1 MFVHI
6 MEYKASQPSL
16 DPEAATELPEET
28 GGDKLTRA
36 VLSHIPDPK
45 FGKAT
50 KAKEG
55 ADPPAIINVPS
66 SMWKHKVVKEGLD
79 LQDWNTVR
87 QNLLTEFGQWR
98 KVRNILKMLT
108 TAQAFGM

>member
-1 MFVHI
+1 
-6 MEYKASQPSL
+6 MEFKASQPTL
-16 DPEAATELPEET
+16 DPDTADEIQQDVA
-28 GGDKLTRA
+28 GGDKLTKA

-45 FGKAT
+45 FGPKT

-55 ADPPAIINVPS
+55 ADPPAILNVPAA
-66 SMWKHKVVKEGLD
+66 MWKHKIVKDGLD

-98 KVRNILKMLT
+98 KVR
-108 TAQAFGM
+108 